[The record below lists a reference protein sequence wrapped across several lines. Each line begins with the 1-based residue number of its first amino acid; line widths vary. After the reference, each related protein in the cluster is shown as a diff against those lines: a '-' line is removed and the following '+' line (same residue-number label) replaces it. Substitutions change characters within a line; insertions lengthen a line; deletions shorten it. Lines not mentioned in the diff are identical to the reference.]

1 MSSAD
6 GRSSPPVLFISPPVV
21 VFLFKSD
28 PAPCS
33 SFFASDA
40 RVARAWFITWFFAGN
55 NNVSIFSFFFFFCE
69 DLCFADLATPP
80 VLVAAILACHH
91 NQRMIW
97 FISRIEAT
105 CANFISAQY
114 LSRCC
119 SLPFHGSIQ
128 QMRSTCHWPLEAIA
142 YQQFCRGPA
151 TINQQFNYFHRLT
164 QNLSSIRYRI
174 QRLFSIESYIILY
187 RSIALLMFYL
197 CFFESIRIG
206 WSGWSQF

>member
-55 NNVSIFSFFFFFCE
+55 NNVSIFSFFFFCE

-151 TINQQFNYFHRLT
+151 TINQQFNYFHRLS
-164 QNLSSIRYRI
+164 QNLSSIKYRI

-187 RSIALLMFYL
+187 RSIALLMLYL